1 MQIDKVFNVKKRYVQ
16 KVVRVPIEDSE
27 WFDEVYPI
35 YGAWSWL
42 VQSTLANFRDL
53 HDQGGPVEILQEAV
67 KASTVQKAVEAKE
80 FEDDA

>member
-1 MQIDKVFNVKKRYVQ
+1 MIDTTFNKKKRYAQ
-16 KVVRVPIEDSE
+16 KVVRIPIEDAE

-53 HDQGGPVEILQEAV
+53 HDTEGPVGTLREAV

-80 FEDDA
+80 LDDDA